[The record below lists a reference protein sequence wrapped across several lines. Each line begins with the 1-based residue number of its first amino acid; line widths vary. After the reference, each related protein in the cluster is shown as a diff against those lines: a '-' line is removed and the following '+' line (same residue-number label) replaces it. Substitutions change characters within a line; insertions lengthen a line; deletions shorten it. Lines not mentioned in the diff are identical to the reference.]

1 MFTIGRVR
9 GSAGLRR
16 SDGFTLIELLIVV
29 AVIGILTAIGIAVYT
44 SMQQSARIAK
54 AQADVR
60 AIATAAS
67 HYLAHTGAIAP
78 ALDTLTV
85 TVTNPMG
92 QTGGPFLGAIPTPPL
107 SGSPPWSAYTYIPDV
122 AGGAFSVTAGGDGTT
137 VVVP

>member
-1 MFTIGRVR
+1 MIAIRRVS
-9 GSAGLRR
+9 GGAGLQR

-29 AVIGILTAIGIAVYT
+29 AVIGILTAIGFAVYT
-44 SMQQSARIAK
+44 SIQQSARIAR

-78 ALDTLTV
+78 SLDSLTV

-92 QTGGPFLGAIPTPPL
+92 QTGGPFLGAIPAPPP
-107 SGSPPWSAYTYIPDV
+107 SGSPPWSVYTYIPDPTG
-122 AGGAFSVTAGGDGTT
+122 AAFSVTANGDGTT